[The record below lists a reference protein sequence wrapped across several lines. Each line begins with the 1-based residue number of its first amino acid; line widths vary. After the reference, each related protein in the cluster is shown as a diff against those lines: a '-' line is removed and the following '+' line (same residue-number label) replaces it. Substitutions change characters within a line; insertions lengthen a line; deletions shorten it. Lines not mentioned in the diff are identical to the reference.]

1 MGEKYDHAKHLTGAQ
16 QQQMSHQAELKTKGL
31 IHTTYFPSFNRY
43 TYLMDRVLN
52 QTWMGFRS
60 ILQSLNYS

>member
-31 IHTTYFPSFNRY
+31 IHTVLHISPPS
-43 TYLMDRVLN
+43 TG
-52 QTWMGFRS
+52 TH
-60 ILQSLNYS
+60 I